1 MKFTLTAFVMI
12 MTITCALEAKAPNP
26 PQVIDAGSF
35 GVFVNG
41 RRVATE
47 TFKIEQK
54 AGGSTAKSEL
64 KVEDGSMQRSEME
77 LTDHGDIVRYGW
89 QQEKPTKAELS
100 VVPKDEFL
108 TETINTGPNQKTF
121 SVPHLMPHSTPILDD
136 NFFMHREILIWRY
149 LALGC
154 TSKPEGLSCNSA
166 PQQFGVLIPTQHASE
181 IVTVDFKG
189 KEKISLKGK
198 DLECSSFR
206 LHTEET
212 NLLIYMDDQK
222 KVVRMLAS
230 ASGLEVVRD

>member
-1 MKFTLTAFVMI
+1 MKSAITAAVMI
-12 MTITCALEAKAPNP
+12 VTITCALEAKAPNS
-26 PQVIDAGSF
+26 QIVDSGSF

-47 TFKIEQK
+47 TFKIEQRV
-54 AGGSTAKSEL
+54 GGSTAKSEL
-64 KVEDGSMQRSEME
+64 KVEDGSMQHSEME
-77 LTDHGDIVRYGW
+77 LTDRGEIVRYGW
-89 QQEKPTKAELS
+89 QQDKPTKAELS

-108 TETINTGPNQKTF
+108 SETINTGPNQKSF
-121 SVPHLMPHSTPILDD
+121 NVPHLMPHSTPILDD

-154 TSKPEGLSCNSA
+154 TSKPEGLSCNPA

-189 KEKISLKGK
+189 KQKISLKGK
-198 DLECSSFR
+198 DVECSSFR
-206 LHTEET
+206 LHTEDT
-212 NLLIYMDDQK
+212 NVLVYMDDQK
-222 KVVRMLAS
+222 KVVRIVAS

>member
-1 MKFTLTAFVMI
+1 MKFTLSTFVL
-12 MTITCALEAKAPNP
+12 TVTVVCALQAKAPSA
-26 PQVIDAGSF
+26 QIVDSGSF

-47 TFKIEQK
+47 TFKIEQRP
-54 AGGSTAKSEL
+54 GGSTASSEL

-77 LTDHGDIVRYGW
+77 LTDKGEIVRYGW
-89 QQEKPTKAELS
+89 QQERPTKEQLS

-108 TETINTGPNQKTF
+108 SEVISTGPNQKSF
-121 SVPHLMPHSTPILDD
+121 NVPHLMPHSTPILDD

-154 TSKPEGLSCNSA
+154 TSKPEGLSCNPA

-189 KEKISLKGK
+189 KEKISMKGK
-198 DLECSSFR
+198 DMECNSFR
-206 LHTEET
+206 LHTEES
-212 NLLIYMDDQK
+212 NVLVYMDDQK
-222 KVVRMLAS
+222 KVVRISAS

>member
-1 MKFTLTAFVMI
+1 MKFILAALVTM
-12 MTITCALEAKAPNP
+12 MTFACSLEAKAPTA
-26 PQVIDAGSF
+26 QIIDSGSF

-41 RRVATE
+41 KRVATE
-47 TFKIEQK
+47 TFSIEQRV
-54 AGGSTAKSEL
+54 GRSMAKSEL
-64 KVEDGSMQRSEME
+64 KVEDGSTQRSEME
-77 LTDHGDIVRYGW
+77 LTDRGEIVRYGW
-89 QQEKPTKAELS
+89 SQERPIKADLS

-108 TETINTGPNQKTF
+108 SEIINPGPNQK
-121 SVPHLMPHSTPILDD
+121 SYNVPHLMPHSTPILDD
-136 NFFMHREILIWRY
+136 NFFMHREILVWRY

-154 TSKPEGLSCNSA
+154 TAKPEGLSCNPA

-206 LHTEET
+206 LHTDDS
-212 NLLIYMDDQK
+212 NVLVYMDNEK
-222 KVVRMLAS
+222 KVVRILAS

>member
-1 MKFTLTAFVMI
+1 MKS
-12 MTITCALEAKAPNP
+12 TITCFVMVMTISYALEAKAPS
-26 PQVIDAGSF
+26 PQIVDSGSF

-47 TFKIEQK
+47 TFRIEQR
-54 AGGSTAKSEL
+54 AGGSSVKSEL

-77 LTDHGDIVRYGW
+77 LTDRGEIVRYGW

-108 TETINTGPNQKTF
+108 SEVISTGPNQKSF
-121 SVPHLMPHSTPILDD
+121 NVPHLMPHSTPILDD

-149 LALGC
+149 LAMGC
-154 TSKPEGLSCNSA
+154 RSKPEGLSCNPA

-198 DLECSSFR
+198 DVECSSFR
-206 LHTEET
+206 LNTDD
-212 NLLIYMDDQK
+212 NNFLVYMDDQK
-222 KVVRMLAS
+222 KVVRIVAS
-230 ASGLEVVRD
+230 TSGLEVVRD

>member
-1 MKFTLTAFVMI
+1 MLF
-12 MTITCALEAKAPNP
+12 
-26 PQVIDAGSF
+26 
-35 GVFVNG
+35 
-41 RRVATE
+41 
-47 TFKIEQK
+47 
-54 AGGSTAKSEL
+54 
-64 KVEDGSMQRSEME
+64 RS
-77 LTDHGDIVRYGW
+77 
-89 QQEKPTKAELS
+89 
-100 VVPKDEFL
+100 
-108 TETINTGPNQKTF
+108 TF

>member
-1 MKFTLTAFVMI
+1 MKFTFTAIVMV
-12 MTITCALEAKAPNP
+12 MTITYALEAKAPI
-26 PQVIDAGSF
+26 PQIVDSGSF

-47 TFKIEQK
+47 TFKIEQR

-77 LTDHGDIVRYGW
+77 LTDKGEIVRYGW

-108 TETINTGPNQKTF
+108 SEVINTGPNQKSF
-121 SVPHLMPHSTPILDD
+121 NVPHLMPHSTPILED
-136 NFFMHREILIWRY
+136 NFFLHREMLIWRY
-149 LALGC
+149 LAMGC
-154 TSKPEGLSCNSA
+154 TAKPEGLSCNPA

-189 KEKISLKGK
+189 KEKISLKGR
-198 DLECSSFR
+198 DVECSSFR
-206 LHTEET
+206 LRTDDS
-212 NLLIYMDDQK
+212 NVLVYMDDQRK
-222 KVVRMLAS
+222 AVRIVAS

>member
-1 MKFTLTAFVMI
+1 MKSILTTVVF
-12 MTITCALEAKAPNP
+12 ITVIACALAAKAPTV
-26 PQVIDAGSF
+26 QVVDSGSF

-47 TFKIEQK
+47 TFKIEQH
-54 AGGSTAKSEL
+54 AGGSMARSEL
-64 KVEDGSMQRSEME
+64 KVEDGSAQRSEME
-77 LTDHGDIVRYGW
+77 LTDRGDIVRYGW

-108 TETINTGPNQKTF
+108 SEMINAGPNQKTY

-136 NFFMHREILIWRY
+136 NFFLHREILIWRY

-154 TSKPEGLSCNSA
+154 TSKPEGLSCNPA
-166 PQQFGVLIPTQHASE
+166 PQKFGVLIPTQHASE

-189 KEKISLKGK
+189 KEKINLKGQPV
-198 DLECSSFR
+198 ECSSFR
-206 LHTEET
+206 LHTDDS
-212 NLLIYMDDQK
+212 NVLVYMDDQR
-222 KVVRMLAS
+222 KVVRIVAS

>member
-1 MKFTLTAFVMI
+1 MKFTLSTFVL
-12 MTITCALEAKAPNP
+12 TVTVVCALQAKAPSA
-26 PQVIDAGSF
+26 QIVDSGSF

-47 TFKIEQK
+47 TFKIEQRV
-54 AGGSTAKSEL
+54 GGSTAKSEL

-77 LTDHGDIVRYGW
+77 LTDRGEIVRYGW
-89 QQEKPTKAELS
+89 QQDRPVKAELS

-108 TETINTGPNQKTF
+108 SEIINAGPNQKSF
-121 SVPHLMPHSTPILDD
+121 NVPHLMPHSTPILDD

-154 TSKPEGLSCNSA
+154 TLKPEGLRCNPA

-181 IVTVDFKG
+181 VVTVDFKG

-198 DLECSSFR
+198 DVECNSFR
-206 LHTEET
+206 LHTDES
-212 NLLIYMDDQK
+212 NVLVYIDDQQ
-222 KVVRMLAS
+222 KVVRIAAS

>member
-189 KEKISLKGK
+189 KERISLKGK

>member
-1 MKFTLTAFVMI
+1 MKLTLTTLVVM
-12 MTITCALEAKAPNP
+12 MLTCVLEAKAPTA
-26 PQVIDAGSF
+26 QVIDSGSF

-41 RRVATE
+41 KRVATE
-47 TFKIEQK
+47 TFKIEQRE
-54 AGGSTAKSEL
+54 GGSMAKSEL

-77 LTDHGDIVRYGW
+77 LTDRGEIVRYGW
-89 QQEKPTKAELS
+89 TQERPTRAELS

-108 TETINTGPNQKTF
+108 SETINTGANQKTF
-121 SVPHLMPHSTPILDD
+121 SVPHLLPHSTPILDD

-149 LALGC
+149 LAQGC

-166 PQQFGVLIPTQHASE
+166 PQQFGVLIPTQHATE

-198 DLECSSFR
+198 DVECNSFR
-206 LHTEET
+206 LHTEES
-212 NLLIYMDDQK
+212 NVLVYMDDDK
-222 KVVRMLAS
+222 KVVRILAS

>member
-1 MKFTLTAFVMI
+1 M
-12 MTITCALEAKAPNP
+12 
-26 PQVIDAGSF
+26 
-35 GVFVNG
+35 NG

>member
-1 MKFTLTAFVMI
+1 MKSILTTVVF
-12 MTITCALEAKAPNP
+12 ITVIACALAAKAPTV
-26 PQVIDAGSF
+26 QVVDSGSF

-47 TFKIEQK
+47 TFKIEQH
-54 AGGSTAKSEL
+54 AGGSMARSEL
-64 KVEDGSMQRSEME
+64 KVEDGSAQRSEME
-77 LTDHGDIVRYGW
+77 LTDRGDIVRYGW

-108 TETINTGPNQKTF
+108 SEMINAGPNQKTY

-136 NFFMHREILIWRY
+136 NFFLHREILIWRY

-154 TSKPEGLSCNSA
+154 TPKPEGLSCNPA

-198 DLECSSFR
+198 DVECNSFR
-206 LHTEET
+206 LHTDD
-212 NLLIYMDDQK
+212 NNFLVYMDDQR
-222 KVVRMLAS
+222 KVVRIVAA
-230 ASGLEVVRD
+230 ASGLEVLRD

>member
-1 MKFTLTAFVMI
+1 MKFTLTIIVMF
-12 MTITCALEAKAPNP
+12 MTITYALEAKAPI
-26 PQVIDAGSF
+26 PQIVDSGSF

-47 TFKIEQK
+47 TFKVEQR

-77 LTDHGDIVRYGW
+77 LTDRGDIVRYGW

-108 TETINTGPNQKTF
+108 SEVINTGPNQKSF
-121 SVPHLMPHSTPILDD
+121 NVPHLMPHSTPILDD
-136 NFFMHREILIWRY
+136 NFFLHREILIWRY
-149 LALGC
+149 LAMGC
-154 TSKPEGLSCNSA
+154 TAKPEGLSCNPA

-198 DLECSSFR
+198 DVECNSFR
-206 LHTEET
+206 LRTDDS
-212 NLLIYMDDQK
+212 NVLVYMDDQK
-222 KVVRMLAS
+222 KMVRIVAS
-230 ASGLEVVRD
+230 SSGLEVVRD